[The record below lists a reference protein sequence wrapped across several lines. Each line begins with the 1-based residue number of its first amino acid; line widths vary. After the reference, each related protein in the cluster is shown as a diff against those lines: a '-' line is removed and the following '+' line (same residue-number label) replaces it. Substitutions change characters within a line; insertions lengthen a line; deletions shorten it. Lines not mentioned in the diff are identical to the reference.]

1 MFYDSGAAP
10 RKNLDVMRLAVNE
23 LKAEA
28 GVAVEEEP
36 KSAKKDKKKRKSEGV
51 VVAEPAV
58 AMEEVGFVC
67 N

>member
-1 MFYDSGAAP
+1 
-10 RKNLDVMRLAVNE
+10 MRLAVNE